1 MDFKTIIYDL
11 VTPIEKIL
19 RLMGK
24 VLNQCPEKEELKK
37 LRQYPLFNNPFS
49 WKTRKIPKEKI
60 DRPSKF
66 YQGARRSKHS
76 DTKIFNHPRH

>member
-24 VLNQCPEKEELKK
+24 VLNPCPEKE
-37 LRQYPLFNNPFS
+37 
-49 WKTRKIPKEKI
+49 
-60 DRPSKF
+60 
-66 YQGARRSKHS
+66 
-76 DTKIFNHPRH
+76 